1 MLQVYTLIDITETKS
16 YRSADQKLNHQQAN
30 FMTFLQT
37 LMLTMNFFYD
47 KAPSLI
53 ECDEKKLKELGFGS
67 DYKGSHNVWCLEA
80 RVDEGRQIPDV
91 ESLQNDFDL
100 VPVIPGL
107 DETIEINNNVFRAKD
122 NKAKNITFIRQT
134 SHNQA

>member
-1 MLQVYTLIDITETKS
+1 MLKVYTLIDITETKS

-30 FMTFLQT
+30 FMTFIQT

-47 KAPSLI
+47 KAPTLI

-80 RVDEGRQIPDV
+80 RVDEGRQVPDV
-91 ESLQNDFDL
+91 ETLQNNFDL
-100 VPVIPGL
+100 VPVIPNL
-107 DETIEINNNVFRAKD
+107 NETILINNNVFRAKD
-122 NKAKNITFIRQT
+122 KKATNITFNKANIT
-134 SHNQA
+134 

>member
-1 MLQVYTLIDITETKS
+1 MLKVYTLIDITETKS

-47 KAPSLI
+47 KAPTLI
-53 ECDEKKLKELGFGS
+53 ECDEKKLKELGFGT

-80 RVDEGRQIPDV
+80 RVDEGRQVPDI
-91 ESLQNDFDL
+91 ETLQNDFDL
-100 VPVIPGL
+100 VPVIPNL
-107 DETIEINNNVFRAKD
+107 NETILINNNVFRAK
-122 NKAKNITFIRQT
+122 NKKARNITFNKANIT
-134 SHNQA
+134 

>member
-1 MLQVYTLIDITETKS
+1 MLKVYTLIDITETKS

-47 KAPSLI
+47 KAPTLI
-53 ECDEKKLKELGFGS
+53 ECDEKKLKELGFGT

-80 RVDEGRQIPDV
+80 RVDEGRQVPDV
-91 ESLQNDFDL
+91 ETLQNNFDL
-100 VPVIPGL
+100 VPVIPNL
-107 DETIEINNNVFRAKD
+107 NETILINNNVFRAKD
-122 NKAKNITFIRQT
+122 KKARNITFNKANIT
-134 SHNQA
+134 

>member
-1 MLQVYTLIDITETKS
+1 MLKVYTLIDITETKS
-16 YRSADQKLNHQQAN
+16 YRSADKKLNHQQAN

-47 KAPSLI
+47 KAPTLI
-53 ECDEKKLKELGFGS
+53 ECDEKKLKELGFGT

-91 ESLQNDFDL
+91 ETLQNDFDL
-100 VPVIPGL
+100 VPVIPNL
-107 DETIEINNNVFRAKD
+107 NETILINNNVFRAKD
-122 NKAKNITFIRQT
+122 KKARNITFNKANIT
-134 SHNQA
+134 

>member
-1 MLQVYTLIDITETKS
+1 MLKVYTLIDITETKS

-47 KAPSLI
+47 KAPTLI

-80 RVDEGRQIPDV
+80 RVDEGRQVPDI
-91 ESLQNDFDL
+91 ETLQNDFDL
-100 VPVIPGL
+100 VPVIPNL
-107 DETIEINNNVFRAKD
+107 NETILINNNVFRAKD
-122 NKAKNITFIRQT
+122 KKARNITFNKANIT
-134 SHNQA
+134 

>member
-1 MLQVYTLIDITETKS
+1 MLKVYTLIDITETKS

-47 KAPSLI
+47 KAPTLI

-67 DYKGSHNVWCLEA
+67 DYKGSHNVWYLEA
-80 RVDEGRQIPDV
+80 RVDEGRQVPDV
-91 ESLQNDFDL
+91 ETLQNNFDL
-100 VPVIPGL
+100 VPVIPNL
-107 DETIEINNNVFRAKD
+107 NETILINNNVFRAKD
-122 NKAKNITFIRQT
+122 KKATNITFNKANIT
-134 SHNQA
+134 

>member
-1 MLQVYTLIDITETKS
+1 MLKVYTLIDITETKS

-47 KAPSLI
+47 KAPTLI
-53 ECDEKKLKELGFGS
+53 ECDEKKLKELGFGT

-80 RVDEGRQIPDV
+80 RVDEGRQVPDV
-91 ESLQNDFDL
+91 ETLQNDFDL
-100 VPVIPGL
+100 VPVIPNL
-107 DETIEINNNVFRAKD
+107 NETILINNNVFRAKD
-122 NKAKNITFIRQT
+122 KKARNITFDKANIT
-134 SHNQA
+134 

>member
-1 MLQVYTLIDITETKS
+1 
-16 YRSADQKLNHQQAN
+16 
-30 FMTFLQT
+30 MTFLQT

>member
-1 MLQVYTLIDITETKS
+1 MLKVYTLIDITETKS

-47 KAPSLI
+47 KAPTLI

-91 ESLQNDFDL
+91 ETLQNDFD
-100 VPVIPGL
+100 
-107 DETIEINNNVFRAKD
+107 
-122 NKAKNITFIRQT
+122 
-134 SHNQA
+134 

>member
-67 DYKGSHNVWCLEA
+67 DYKGSHAVWCLEA

>member
-1 MLQVYTLIDITETKS
+1 MLKVYTLIDITETKS

-30 FMTFLQT
+30 FMTFIQT

-47 KAPSLI
+47 KAPTLI
-53 ECDEKKLKELGFGS
+53 ECDEKKLKELGFGT

-91 ESLQNDFDL
+91 ETLQNDFDL
-100 VPVIPGL
+100 VPVIPNL
-107 DETIEINNNVFRAKD
+107 NETILINNNVFRAKD
-122 NKAKNITFIRQT
+122 KKARNITFNKANIT
-134 SHNQA
+134 

>member
-1 MLQVYTLIDITETKS
+1 MLKVYTLIDITETKS

-47 KAPSLI
+47 KAPTLI

-80 RVDEGRQIPDV
+80 RVDEGRQVPDV
-91 ESLQNDFDL
+91 ETLQNNFDL
-100 VPVIPGL
+100 VPVIPNL
-107 DETIEINNNVFRAKD
+107 NETILINNNVFRAKD
-122 NKAKNITFIRQT
+122 KKATNITFNKANIT
-134 SHNQA
+134 

>member
-1 MLQVYTLIDITETKS
+1 MLKVYTLIDITETKS

-30 FMTFLQT
+30 FMTFIQT

-47 KAPSLI
+47 KAPTLI

-80 RVDEGRQIPDV
+80 RVDEGRQVPDV
-91 ESLQNDFDL
+91 ETLQNDFDL
-100 VPVIPGL
+100 VPVIPNL
-107 DETIEINNNVFRAKD
+107 NETILINNNVFRAKD
-122 NKAKNITFIRQT
+122 KKARNITFNKANIT
-134 SHNQA
+134 

>member
-1 MLQVYTLIDITETKS
+1 MLKVYTLIDITETKS

-47 KAPSLI
+47 KAPTLI
-53 ECDEKKLKELGFGS
+53 KCDEKKLKELGFGT

-80 RVDEGRQIPDV
+80 RVDEGRQVPDI
-91 ESLQNDFDL
+91 ETLQNDFDL
-100 VPVIPGL
+100 VPVIPNL
-107 DETIEINNNVFRAKD
+107 NETILINNNVFRAKD
-122 NKAKNITFIRQT
+122 KKARNITFNKANIT
-134 SHNQA
+134 

>member
-1 MLQVYTLIDITETKS
+1 MLKVYTLIDITETKS

-47 KAPSLI
+47 KAPTLI
-53 ECDEKKLKELGFGS
+53 KCDEKKLKELGFGT

-80 RVDEGRQIPDV
+80 RVDEGRQVPDV
-91 ESLQNDFDL
+91 ETLQNDFDL
-100 VPVIPGL
+100 VPVIPNL
-107 DETIEINNNVFRAKD
+107 NETILINNNVFRAKD
-122 NKAKNITFIRQT
+122 KKARNITFNKANIT
-134 SHNQA
+134 

>member
-1 MLQVYTLIDITETKS
+1 MLKVYTLIDITETKS
-16 YRSADQKLNHQQAN
+16 YRSSDQKLNHQQAN

-47 KAPSLI
+47 KAPTLI
-53 ECDEKKLKELGFGS
+53 ECDEKKLKELGFGT

-91 ESLQNDFDL
+91 ETLQNDFDL
-100 VPVIPGL
+100 VPVIPNL
-107 DETIEINNNVFRAKD
+107 NETILINNNVFRAKD
-122 NKAKNITFIRQT
+122 KKARNITFNKANIT
-134 SHNQA
+134 

>member
-1 MLQVYTLIDITETKS
+1 MLKVYTLIDITETKS

-47 KAPSLI
+47 KAPTLI

-80 RVDEGRQIPDV
+80 RVDEGRQVPDV
-91 ESLQNDFDL
+91 ETLQNNFDL
-100 VPVIPGL
+100 VPVIPNL
-107 DETIEINNNVFRAKD
+107 NETILINNNVFRAKD
-122 NKAKNITFIRQT
+122 KKARNITFNKANIT
-134 SHNQA
+134 

>member
-1 MLQVYTLIDITETKS
+1 MLKVYTLIDITETKS

-47 KAPSLI
+47 KAPTLI

-91 ESLQNDFDL
+91 ETLQNDFDL
-100 VPVIPGL
+100 VPVIPNL
-107 DETIEINNNVFRAKD
+107 NETILINNNVFRAKD
-122 NKAKNITFIRQT
+122 KKATNITFNKANIT
-134 SHNQA
+134 

>member
-1 MLQVYTLIDITETKS
+1 MLKVYTLIDITETKS

-47 KAPSLI
+47 KAPTLI
-53 ECDEKKLKELGFGS
+53 KCDEKKLKELGFGS

-91 ESLQNDFDL
+91 ETLQNDFDL
-100 VPVIPGL
+100 VPVIPNL
-107 DETIEINNNVFRAKD
+107 NETILINNNVFRAKD
-122 NKAKNITFIRQT
+122 KKATNITFNKANIT
-134 SHNQA
+134 

>member
-1 MLQVYTLIDITETKS
+1 MLKVYTLIDITETKS

-47 KAPSLI
+47 KAPTLI
-53 ECDEKKLKELGFGS
+53 KCDEKKLKELGFGS

-80 RVDEGRQIPDV
+80 RVDEGRQVPDV
-91 ESLQNDFDL
+91 ETLQNNFDL
-100 VPVIPGL
+100 VPVIPNL
-107 DETIEINNNVFRAKD
+107 NETILINNNVFRAKD
-122 NKAKNITFIRQT
+122 KKATNITFNKANIT
-134 SHNQA
+134 

>member
-1 MLQVYTLIDITETKS
+1 MLKVYTLIDITETKS

-47 KAPSLI
+47 KAPTLI
-53 ECDEKKLKELGFGS
+53 ECDEKKLKELGFGT

-91 ESLQNDFDL
+91 ETLQNDFDL
-100 VPVIPGL
+100 VPVIPNL
-107 DETIEINNNVFRAKD
+107 NETILINNNVFRAKD
-122 NKAKNITFIRQT
+122 KKARNITFNKANIT
-134 SHNQA
+134 

>member
-1 MLQVYTLIDITETKS
+1 MLKVYTLIDITETKS

-47 KAPSLI
+47 KAPTLI
-53 ECDEKKLKELGFGS
+53 ECDEKKLSELGFGS

-80 RVDEGRQIPDV
+80 RVDEGRQVPDV
-91 ESLQNDFDL
+91 ETLQNNFDL
-100 VPVIPGL
+100 VPVIPNL
-107 DETIEINNNVFRAKD
+107 NETILINNNVFRAKD
-122 NKAKNITFIRQT
+122 KKATNITFNKANIT
-134 SHNQA
+134 

>member
-1 MLQVYTLIDITETKS
+1 MLKVYTLIDITETKS

-47 KAPSLI
+47 KAPTLI
-53 ECDEKKLKELGFGS
+53 ECDEKKLKELGFGT

-80 RVDEGRQIPDV
+80 RVDEGRQVPDV
-91 ESLQNDFDL
+91 ETLQNNFDL
-100 VPVIPGL
+100 VPVIPIL
-107 DETIEINNNVFRAKD
+107 NETILINNNVFRAKD
-122 NKAKNITFIRQT
+122 KKARNITFNKANIT
-134 SHNQA
+134 

>member
-1 MLQVYTLIDITETKS
+1 MLKVYTLIDITETKS

-47 KAPSLI
+47 KAPTLI
-53 ECDEKKLKELGFGS
+53 ECDEKKLKELGFGT

-91 ESLQNDFDL
+91 ETLQNDFDL
-100 VPVIPGL
+100 VPVIPNL
-107 DETIEINNNVFRAKD
+107 NETILINNNVFRAKD
-122 NKAKNITFIRQT
+122 KKATNITFNKANIT
-134 SHNQA
+134 

>member
-1 MLQVYTLIDITETKS
+1 MLKVYTLIDITETKS

-47 KAPSLI
+47 KAPTLI

-67 DYKGSHNVWCLEA
+67 DYKGSHNVWGLEA
-80 RVDEGRQIPDV
+80 RVDEGRQVPDV
-91 ESLQNDFDL
+91 ETLQNNFDL
-100 VPVIPGL
+100 VPVIPNL
-107 DETIEINNNVFRAKD
+107 YETILINNNVFRAKD
-122 NKAKNITFIRQT
+122 KKATNITFNKANIT
-134 SHNQA
+134 